1 MNGLTSM
8 LGRVGM
14 KLNLALLELPR
25 YIVREDGTYEVVK
38 DAVEAYSAEPVSKYV
53 SLPASYR
60 YYIPWDID
68 ILYEG
73 INMLEDLLRYVV
85 PAALWMFLIISGVY
99 LAVSIIRSLC
109 G

>member
-8 LGRVGM
+8 LGRAGM

-25 YIVREDGTYEVVK
+25 YIVHEDGSYEVVK
-38 DAVEAYSAEPVSKYV
+38 DAIEAYSAEPISQYV
-53 SLPASYR
+53 DLPSTYR

-73 INMLEDLLRYVV
+73 INMLEDLLHLVV
-85 PAALWMFLIISGVY
+85 PAALWMFLIISGVHI
-99 LAVSIIRSLC
+99 AISIIRSLSS
-109 G
+109 

>member
-53 SLPASYR
+53 SLPASER
-60 YYIPWDID
+60 YYIPWEID

-73 INMLEDLLRYVV
+73 LNMLEDWLR
-85 PAALWMFLIISGVY
+85 
-99 LAVSIIRSLC
+99 
-109 G
+109 